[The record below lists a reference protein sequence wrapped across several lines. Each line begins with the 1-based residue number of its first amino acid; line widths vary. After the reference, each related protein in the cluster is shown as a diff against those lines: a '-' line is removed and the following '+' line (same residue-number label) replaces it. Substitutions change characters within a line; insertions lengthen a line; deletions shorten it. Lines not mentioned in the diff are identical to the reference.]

1 MKTILITGGSKGIG
15 RCVVEEAVNNN
26 FKVIFT
32 YNKSKKMADQIC
44 KEFKGRCIAFK
55 TNLGIQ
61 KDRNKLFQNLK
72 KKKIKIDC
80 LVNNAAFD
88 VKRKKFK
95 NIELSEIKK
104 IYEVNVFAIYDLI
117 KQSLKI
123 MNNKKDWT
131 TIINISS
138 TAAKFGGQF
147 FTHYAPTK
155 AAIENLTVGLS
166 KELAKY
172 KVRVLSVAPG
182 VIDTKPENRNKSI
195 INSIPNG
202 RLGKPIEVAKLI
214 IWLNSKAAEYINGTT
229 ITIAGG
235 R

>member
-1 MKTILITGGSKGIG
+1 MLITGGSKGIG
-15 RCVVEEAVNNN
+15 KCVVEEALNNN

-32 YNKSKKMADQIC
+32 YNKNKKKADQIC

-55 TNLGIQ
+55 INLEIQ

-95 NIELSEIKK
+95 NIKLSEIKK

-155 AAIENLTVGLS
+155 AAIENLSIGLS

-195 INSIPNG
+195 INSIPSG

>member
-1 MKTILITGGSKGIG
+1 M
-15 RCVVEEAVNNN
+15 
-26 FKVIFT
+26 
-32 YNKSKKMADQIC
+32 
-44 KEFKGRCIAFK
+44 
-55 TNLGIQ
+55 
-61 KDRNKLFQNLK
+61 
-72 KKKIKIDC
+72 
-80 LVNNAAFD
+80 
-88 VKRKKFK
+88 
-95 NIELSEIKK
+95 
-104 IYEVNVFAIYDLI
+104 I